1 MPNGFTIKRLGK
13 ILISI
18 CDREKEYVF
27 RPSSTGRRF
36 GDEGPGEHFYLL
48 FVVRDRQV
56 AFKDKT
62 SIGANVAVGP
72 HLNHLPMGEGVS
84 FLPRGRWEKTIL
96 SILLLAVLSG
106 GVNTASDQ
114 PTPEAARQF
123 LKLRGYEFTEQ
134 AFFRAAAVSDV
145 MAVNGFFSAGINPN
159 AKDENGDTTLTAAA
173 ARGDLKIVEALLR
186 GGVDVNANGRNTW
199 TALLLALEGQ
209 HDQVADLLLSQPRID
224 LKAETPNGMTA
235 LMLAVWHQRPELLR
249 KLLQLHSDPNHQDKD
264 GDAALHG
271 AAWYG
276 NTKICRMLLDAGSD
290 PNIKNKL
297 GGTALMWAA
306 SYGQDEVVNL
316 LLERGA
322 DARVKDVDGVTA
334 GGWAAKNG
342 RTNLAILLQE
352 AEKKR

>member
-1 MPNGFTIKRLGK
+1 MRPTNKTM
-13 ILISI
+13 
-18 CDREKEYVF
+18 
-27 RPSSTGRRF
+27 PSSFTMKHPGKFFISLSSWEKFGMRAYFASTPTDIFLSWNASRHHRAQKENGILAPAVIPAPSAKGRTG
-36 GDEGPGEHFYLL
+36 
-48 FVVRDRQV
+48 
-56 AFKDKT
+56 
-62 SIGANVAVGP
+62 
-72 HLNHLPMGEGVS
+72 
-84 FLPRGRWEKTIL
+84 KTIL
-96 SILLLAVLSG
+96 SIICLVVLAGCVAT
-106 GVNTASDQ
+106 VSDQ

-134 AFFRAAAVSDV
+134 AYFRAAAVSDV
-145 MAVNGFFSAGINPN
+145 MAVNGFFSAGINAN

-186 GGVDVNANGRNTW
+186 GGVDINARGRNNW

-209 HDQVADLLLSQPRID
+209 HAQVADLLSSQPRID

-235 LMLAVWHQRPELLR
+235 LMLAVWHQRPELVR

-276 NTKICRMLLDAGSD
+276 NTRICRMLLDAGAD

-306 SYGQDEVVNL
+306 SYGQDEVVKV

-322 DARVKDVDGVTA
+322 DPRIKDVDGVTA
-334 GGWAAKNG
+334 SGWAAKNG
-342 RTNLAILLQE
+342 RANLVKLLQD
-352 AEKKR
+352 AEK